1 MASFSAELGLYVNT
15 TVPYSAFSC
24 MMRFRAAWFMPEYL
38 SQPDTY
44 FILLSICGS
53 LSLLVTSLIAFRFLA
68 IAISIG
74 YLFVIFWVGLDQ
86 VGMTAQLGTSL
97 LGIGLNGV
105 MIARYFYA
113 RSMASLAYTWRSVY
127 VQNFSLML
135 PYEFDRLV
143 NHAQVRRF
151 GSIDTPEF
159 VQKSNQNFS
168 SLMFV
173 LDGAAMVDIEGD
185 RVAKLYPG
193 DWISEESFLT
203 GETTKDDV
211 LVKNAT
217 LLVWDADELARLK
230 EKNPSIYEKL
240 NLIISRNLCHKLI
253 RAYGDEHRLMHQ
265 ND

>member
-1 MASFSAELGLYVNT
+1 
-15 TVPYSAFSC
+15 
-24 MMRFRAAWFMPEYL
+24 MMGFHAAWFMPEYL

-68 IAISIG
+68 ITISIG
-74 YLFVIFWVGLDQ
+74 YLFVIFWVGLNQ

-105 MIARYFYA
+105 MIGRYFYV

-127 VQNFSLML
+127 VQNFSLLL
-135 PYEFDRLV
+135 PYEFNCLV
-143 NHAQVRRF
+143 DHAQVKRF
-151 GSIDTPEF
+151 GSADSPEL
-159 VQKSNQNFS
+159 VQMSNQKFT

-211 LVKNAT
+211 FVENAA
-217 LLVWDADELARLK
+217 LLVWDSDELVRLK

-240 NLIISRNLCHKLI
+240 NLIISRNPSCI
-253 RAYGDEHRLMHQ
+253 RYRNSQ
-265 ND
+265 

>member
-1 MASFSAELGLYVNT
+1 MLASFSAELDLRVNT
-15 TVPYSAFSC
+15 IVPRGTFSV
-24 MMRFRAAWFMPEYL
+24 MMWFDAEWFMPEYL

-68 IAISIG
+68 IIISIG

-135 PYEFDRLV
+135 PYEFNKLV

-151 GSIDTPEF
+151 GSSSSPES
-159 VQKSNQNFS
+159 VQKSNKNFS

-173 LDGAAMVDIEGD
+173 LDGSAMVDIEGD

-211 LVKNAT
+211 LVENAT
-217 LLVWDADELARLK
+217 LLVWDVGDLVRLK
-230 EKNPSIYEKL
+230 EKNPL
-240 NLIISRNLCHKLI
+240 
-253 RAYGDEHRLMHQ
+253 G
-265 ND
+265 

>member
-1 MASFSAELGLYVNT
+1 
-15 TVPYSAFSC
+15 
-24 MMRFRAAWFMPEYL
+24 
-38 SQPDTY
+38 
-44 FILLSICGS
+44 
-53 LSLLVTSLIAFRFLA
+53 
-68 IAISIG
+68 
-74 YLFVIFWVGLDQ
+74 
-86 VGMTAQLGTSL
+86 MTAQLGTSL

-135 PYEFDRLV
+135 PYEFNRLV
-143 NHAQVRRF
+143 SHAQVKHF
-151 GSIDTPEF
+151 SSSNSPEL

-168 SLMFV
+168 SLMYV
-173 LDGAAMVDIEGD
+173 LEGAAMVDIEGD

-203 GETTKDDV
+203 GETTKEDI
-211 LVKNAT
+211 LVENAV
-217 LLVWDADELARLK
+217 LLVWNANDLTRLK

-253 RAYGDEHRLMHQ
+253 RAYGEEHRLMHQ
-265 ND
+265 NG

>member
-1 MASFSAELGLYVNT
+1 MAVL
-15 TVPYSAFSC
+15 
-24 MMRFRAAWFMPEYL
+24 MPEYL
-38 SQPDTY
+38 SHPDTY
-44 FILLSICGS
+44 FIFLSICGS

-74 YLFVIFWVGLDQ
+74 YLFIIFWVGLDK

-105 MIARYFYA
+105 MIGRYFYA

-135 PYEFDRLV
+135 PYEFNRLV
-143 NHAQVRRF
+143 DHAQVKRF
-151 GSIDTPEF
+151 GSCDSPEL
-159 VQKSNQNFS
+159 VQTSNQKFT

-193 DWISEESFLT
+193 DWISEEPFLT

-211 LVKNAT
+211 FVENAA
-217 LLVWDADELARLK
+217 LLVWNSDELVRLK

-253 RAYGDEHRLMHQ
+253 RAYNEEHRLIHQ